1 MYLRVPLLHVD
12 QSQLLP
18 LIFAD
23 KLTQTLAVF
32 DFVEALHKLI
42 RERLDPIN
50 VFLFDLEER
59 VADLSLP
66 LCNDVD
72 VWRVLSDCLCSVL
85 LHVLKLFELLF
96 VLLVDVL

>member
-1 MYLRVPLLHVD
+1 MDLLVSLLHVD

-42 RERLDPIN
+42 RERLDPVN

-72 VWRVLSDCLCSVL
+72 VWRVLSDCLGSVL

-96 VLLVDVL
+96 VLLVDIL